1 MQMHGWLLALSGLL
15 AACSGVTGADPTSGS
30 NEPTGTARER
40 AQFANDTLVNLV
52 DPGKDPALLITAASI
67 PETVEVFYLSAK
79 TTDTGSDPGTVTLAE
94 TINLAADQTA
104 RHEVDMRSA
113 AFADGYGAILVN
125 SSTNVSSSAFQTY
138 VQYGGSMFSTGGSVF
153 MGSSY
158 RIPFWSGTLRMV
170 LAITNQSDFTFNVQL
185 SNVGTAM
192 VKTITLP
199 PLSTFRFD
207 STAAGWTLSG
217 TNSVQ
222 ILTTSG
228 GTISL
233 SGYLDRVP
241 HRIRITPVKA
251 APFF

>member
-1 MQMHGWLLALSGLL
+1 M
-15 AACSGVTGADPTSGS
+15 TGSDPTTGS
-30 NEPTGTARER
+30 STPTGSARQR

-52 DPGKDPALLITAASI
+52 DPGKDPSLLITASST
-67 PETVEVFYLSAK
+67 PETVEIFYLSAK
-79 TTDTGSDPGTVTLAE
+79 TTDTGSDPGTVTLAA

-104 RHEVDMRSA
+104 RHEVDLKSP

-125 SSTNVSSSAFQTY
+125 SSTDTSSSAFQTY

-158 RIPFWSGTLRMV
+158 RIPYWSGTLRMV
-170 LAITNQSDFTFNVQL
+170 LAVTNEADFAFDVQF
-185 SNVGTAM
+185 SNVGTSM

-199 PLSTFRFD
+199 PLSTYRFD
-207 STAAGWTLSG
+207 STNEGWTLSG
-217 TNSVQ
+217 TNSIQ

-228 GTISL
+228 GTIAL

-251 APFF
+251 APYF